1 MVGVFGVAGNILT
14 VFVLKRI
21 DQNSTFNRLLTFLAI
36 VDTLLLSYYVL
47 DMGLVGT
54 FIRSQPGCE
63 GKIDLLQLATTFQF
77 FWRQDSV
84 IRYMFNIFCCLIA
97 RNVP

>member
-54 FIRSQPGCE
+54 FIRSQSGCE
-63 GKIDLLQLATTFQF
+63 GKIDLLKLASRTRFQF
-77 FWRQDSV
+77 F
-84 IRYMFNIFCCLIA
+84 
-97 RNVP
+97 

>member
-63 GKIDLLQLATTFQF
+63 GKILICLNLLQEQHFNSSRGL
-77 FWRQDSV
+77 DSS
-84 IRYMFNIFCCLIA
+84 LLK
-97 RNVP
+97 

>member
-63 GKIDLLQLATTFQF
+63 GEIDLLNLASRTTFQF
-77 FWRQDSV
+77 F
-84 IRYMFNIFCCLIA
+84 
-97 RNVP
+97 

>member
-1 MVGVFGVAGNILT
+1 MSTHGLLNKKGVAILVVGVFGVAGNILT

-63 GKIDLLQLATTFQF
+63 GKIDLLKLASRTTFQF
-77 FWRQDSV
+77 F
-84 IRYMFNIFCCLIA
+84 
-97 RNVP
+97 